1 MINSFHYFC
10 YLFTFI
16 SLSKLYYLMEQNEF
30 ITHAKRMK
38 SRLLRLAYRILNNRE
53 DAEEA
58 VQEAFI
64 KIWEKRSQIDKN
76 ANIDGFATVV
86 LRNIC
91 LDKFKSKHYLHK
103 KNDIDDYSY
112 VLETTDVSPYKNAEY
127 KDAAALIYKIIEDL
141 PDKAR
146 QIIKLRDI
154 DGFSNPEVAQMLG
167 IDENVV
173 KVTLSRTR
181 KKIRDI
187 LINKYG
193 YNYEH

>member
-1 MINSFHYFC
+1 
-10 YLFTFI
+10 
-16 SLSKLYYLMEQNEF
+16 MEQKEF
-30 ITHAKRMK
+30 IAHAKRMK
-38 SRLLRLAYRILNNRE
+38 NRLMRLAYRILNNRE

-58 VQEAFI
+58 VQETFI
-64 KIWEKRSQIDKN
+64 KIWEKRSQIDQN

-91 LDKFKSKHYLHK
+91 LDKFKSKHYKHK
-103 KNDIDDYSY
+103 KSDIEEYSY
-112 VLETTDVSPYKNAEY
+112 VLETSDVSPYKNAEY
-127 KDAAALIYKIIEDL
+127 KDAAALVYKIIEDL
-141 PDKAR
+141 PEKAR
-146 QIIKLRDI
+146 QIIQLRDI
-154 DGFSNPEVAQMLG
+154 DGFSNPEVAEILG

-181 KKIRDI
+181 KKIREI

>member
-1 MINSFHYFC
+1 
-10 YLFTFI
+10 
-16 SLSKLYYLMEQNEF
+16 MEQNEF

-38 SRLLRLAYRILNNRE
+38 SRLLRLAFRILNNRE

-64 KIWEKRSQIDKN
+64 KIWEKRSTINKD

-91 LDKFKSKHYLHK
+91 LDKFKSKHYKHK
-103 KNDIDDYSY
+103 KSDIDDYSY
-112 VLETTDVSPYKNAEY
+112 ILETSDVSPYKNAEY
-127 KDAAALIYKIIEDL
+127 KDAAALIYKIIEEL
-141 PDKAR
+141 PEKAR
-146 QIIKLRDI
+146 QIIQLRDI
-154 DGFSNPEVAQMLG
+154 DGFSNPEVAQILG